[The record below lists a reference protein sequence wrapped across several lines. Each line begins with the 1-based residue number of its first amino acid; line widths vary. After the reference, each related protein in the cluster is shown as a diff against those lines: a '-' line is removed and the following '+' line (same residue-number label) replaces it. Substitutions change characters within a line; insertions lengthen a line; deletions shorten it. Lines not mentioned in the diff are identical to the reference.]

1 MKSAAIVVVT
11 LYVAIIAG
19 WLTAVCV
26 DASHSVWGWL
36 AVDLLASPVGVVR
49 GWLMWVGLA
58 G

>member
-1 MKSAAIVVVT
+1 MKLVVCFYIAV
-11 LYVAIIAG
+11 IAG
-19 WLTAVCV
+19 WLTAVCM